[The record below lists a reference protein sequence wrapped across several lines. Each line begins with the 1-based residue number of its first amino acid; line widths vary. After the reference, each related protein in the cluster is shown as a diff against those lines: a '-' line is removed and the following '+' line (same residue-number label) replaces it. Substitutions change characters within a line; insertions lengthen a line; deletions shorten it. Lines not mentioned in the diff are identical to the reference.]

1 LRGVAKFGVFGT
13 AFYFAYVYGMEFS
26 RATAS
31 PFWFPDSVLL
41 CALLSTR
48 RSSWPY
54 LLAATVP
61 IRLLVPAASDTPV
74 WFLAA
79 STAIDCAKAV
89 LAATLLR
96 RVLTNPMRFRTVREF
111 GAYCVVAVILVPAM
125 AALAGAAARLPLDD
139 HFFSSWERWFL
150 GDALASLIVTP
161 FLFYWVL
168 SPSWRKLQQTSG
180 LRRAEAALLLCGLL
194 ASTWLAFEPSSAR
207 LSLVDSRFYAP
218 VAFLVWAALRF
229 GVRGASGALAILA
242 VFAVHAALSQAG
254 TFAGDTPGAIAASMQ
269 QFLFLRAVP
278 LYLVAVLIDGG
289 RWAEESLR
297 ESERRFRSLAD
308 TAPVLVWMAGPDK
321 SCDFFNKGWLDF
333 TGRSLA
339 EECGNECFQGVHPDD
354 REQCRRIYTSSFD
367 HRQTYEAEY
376 RLRRHDGEY
385 RWILDRGV
393 PRYSPSGE
401 FLGYIGSA
409 IDVTDRRLHAAA
421 LQRSEERYRE
431 VVEAQTDFVCRF
443 LPDTTLTFVNEA
455 CCKFFRTTK
464 EGLLS
469 TPFLSLFPTNVRS
482 SIVERL
488 ARTAS
493 SKEASEWECEV
504 HLADGRVA
512 SIRWTWRP
520 IFDGA
525 GRVHEFQAIG
535 HDVTDRKRAEEADR
549 KLAHAARLATLGELT
564 AVVAHEINQPLGAIL
579 RNAEA
584 ADLLLQ
590 NATPPVAELRQ
601 IVKDISKDDLR
612 AAEAIQLIRT
622 LTHRSAPEIHAVDLN
637 EAVAGVLRLV
647 SGDALRRHVQLR
659 HDLARNLPRVLADV
673 PAIGQV
679 LLNLIVNGMDAMS
692 DTPEDRRQITVTT
705 APAFGG
711 NVIIAVA
718 DRGHG
723 ISSEAMSRL
732 FESFFTT
739 KPEGLGLGL
748 SMAQSIVQAH
758 RGRIWAEN
766 SAEGGAVFYVTLRA
780 MAA

>member
-1 LRGVAKFGVFGT
+1 LRGVARFGLFVA
-13 AFYFAYVYGMEFS
+13 AFYLAYVYGMGFS
-26 RATAS
+26 QATAS

-48 RSSWPY
+48 RRSWPY

-61 IRLLVPAASDTPV
+61 IRLLAPVASDIPL
-74 WFLAA
+74 WFLATT
-79 STAIDCAKAV
+79 TAIDCAKAV
-89 LAATLLR
+89 LAVTLLR
-96 RVLTNPMRFRTVREF
+96 SVLANPIRFRTAREF
-111 GAYCVVAVILVPAM
+111 GAYGVVAVILVPGIGAI
-125 AALAGAAARLPLDD
+125 AGAAARLLLGDN
-139 HFFSSWERWFL
+139 FFSSWERWFL
-150 GDALASLIVTP
+150 GDALANLIITP
-161 FLFYWVL
+161 FIFYWVL
-168 SPSWRKLQQTSG
+168 SPSWLKLQRTSG
-180 LRRAEAALLLCGLL
+180 PRRAEAVLLMCGLL
-194 ASTWLAFEPSSAR
+194 ASIWLAFEPSSAK

-229 GVRGASGALAILA
+229 GVRGASGALALLA
-242 VFAVHAALSQAG
+242 VFAVHAALSHAG
-254 TFAGDTPGAIAASMQ
+254 TFAGDTPAAVAASMQ
-269 QFLFLRAVP
+269 QFLFLRGVP
-278 LYLVAVLIDGG
+278 LYVVAALIDGG
-289 RWAEESLR
+289 RLAQESLR

-308 TAPVLVWMAGPDK
+308 TSPVLIWMATPDK
-321 SCDFFNKGWLDF
+321 LCDFFNKGWLDF
-333 TGRSLA
+333 TGRTLA
-339 EECGNECFQGVHPDD
+339 EECGNGCFQGVHPEDL
-354 REQCRRIYTSSFD
+354 EQCRRIYTSSFD
-367 HRQTYEAEY
+367 QRQTYEAEY

-409 IDVTDRRLHAAA
+409 IDVTDRRLHEAA

-431 VVEAQTDFVCRF
+431 VVEAQTDFVCRL

-455 CCKFFRTTK
+455 CCKFFMRTK
-464 EGLLS
+464 EGLLW
-469 TPFLSLFPTNVRS
+469 TPFLSLFPTNARS

-488 ARTAS
+488 AGTAS
-493 SKEASEWECEV
+493 SKEACEWECEA
-504 HLADGRVA
+504 HLADGRAA
-512 SIRWTWRP
+512 SIHWTCRP
-520 IFDGA
+520 IFDAA
-525 GRVHEFQAIG
+525 GRLHEFQAIG
-535 HDVTDRKRAEEADR
+535 HDVTDRKRAEEANR

-590 NATPPVAELRQ
+590 NATPPIAELRQ
-601 IVKDISKDDLR
+601 IIKDISKDDLR

-622 LTHRSAPEIHAVDLN
+622 LTHRSAPEIHPVDLN

-659 HDLARNLPRVLADV
+659 HDFARNLPRVLADV

-692 DTPEDRRQITVTT
+692 DTPENQRHITVTT

-711 NVIIAVA
+711 NVVITVA

-723 ISSEAMSRL
+723 ISPEAMSRL

-739 KPEGLGLGL
+739 KPDGLGLGL
-748 SMAQSIVQAH
+748 SMARSIVQAH

-766 SAEGGAVFYVTLRA
+766 GAEGGAVFYVTLRA